1 MILSGQ
7 LAALL
12 FARFSWINDPY
23 IHTNREK
30 CKKNG
35 LLMLDLCHQKQ
46 HEDIYLTFYNN
57 YYFLSTITDSF
68 IHSSSVTASQ
78 SLFWEHWEYILDGS
92 PVHCSTPLI
101 HTQKEVY
108 HLLACVWEVGG
119 NQRTKW
125 KLTKIEETYIA
136 HITLDPRTLRHQHY
150 LLDHCGACQ
159 QSVESK
165 IVVILSLSWHQH
177 SLLLQLIYQQLIGQK
192 KNVNQFTIL

>member
-1 MILSGQ
+1 MSFGMSQAQHQEDLMILSGQ

-30 CKKNG
+30 CKKKNG

-101 HTQKEVY
+101 HTQREFTTYWHVFGRQG
-108 HLLACVWEVGG
+108 ETREPSG
-119 NQRTKW
+119 NSQK
-125 KLTKIEETYIA
+125 
-136 HITLDPRTLRHQHY
+136 
-150 LLDHCGACQ
+150 
-159 QSVESK
+159 
-165 IVVILSLSWHQH
+165 
-177 SLLLQLIYQQLIGQK
+177 QK
-192 KNVNQFTIL
+192 KPTQPT